1 MIQCRNVA
9 VVIALHHACL
19 MSCKLPVN
27 HVSSPWTIT
36 STGNDGAAT
45 TCQHGNNGLS
55 RARWGEQGY

>member
-1 MIQCRNVA
+1 MIQCRNEA

-55 RARWGEQGY
+55 QAR